1 MSTQMQSHVTWIRAQ
16 FMSKVA
22 VQTQH
27 NSYMNKRYVLSGI
40 VFVDK
45 KCLEYSR
52 TETKLKKTRFVGP

>member
-1 MSTQMQSHVTWIRAQ
+1 
-16 FMSKVA
+16 MSKVA

-27 NSYMNKRYVLSGI
+27 NSYMNKRLSGI

-45 KCLEYSR
+45 KCLEDSR

>member
-1 MSTQMQSHVTWIRAQ
+1 
-16 FMSKVA
+16 MSKVA

-27 NSYMNKRYVLSGI
+27 NSYMNKIYALSGI

-45 KCLEYSR
+45 KCLENSR

>member
-1 MSTQMQSHVTWIRAQ
+1 
-16 FMSKVA
+16 MSKVA

-45 KCLEYSR
+45 KCLEDSR
-52 TETKLKKTRFVGP
+52 TETKWKKTRFVGP

>member
-1 MSTQMQSHVTWIRAQ
+1 
-16 FMSKVA
+16 MSKVA

-45 KCLEYSR
+45 KMFRIQQNRNKIEENTICWAIKSTHDKY
-52 TETKLKKTRFVGP
+52 TK

>member
-1 MSTQMQSHVTWIRAQ
+1 
-16 FMSKVA
+16 MSKVA

-27 NSYMNKRYVLSGI
+27 NSYMYMNKRYVLSGI

-45 KCLEYSR
+45 KCLEDSR

>member
-1 MSTQMQSHVTWIRAQ
+1 
-16 FMSKVA
+16 MSKVA

-27 NSYMNKRYVLSGI
+27 NSYMNKIYVLSGI

-45 KCLEYSR
+45 KCAEDSR

>member
-1 MSTQMQSHVTWIRAQ
+1 
-16 FMSKVA
+16 MSKVA
-22 VQTQH
+22 VQTTH

-45 KCLEYSR
+45 KCLEDSR